1 MKHRILTYFLLFLP
15 LACHAQ
21 RWDNYRPF
29 NTHVQLTQT
38 NLPIIFLNVD
48 GKMIKREERI
58 TAKMKILHNGDGM
71 LNYADTVAHP
81 GQHFDFD
88 GYAAIQY
95 RGNSSFDLS
104 DKKPYSL
111 KLIDKPLEE
120 GGEKLKAKLL
130 GMGKD
135 NDWAML
141 APYSDKSMIRDL
153 LAFELA
159 RPYFDFVP
167 EGRLCELFLDGT
179 YYGVFILCERVRKG
193 KQRLPLHDPGEDGGD
208 LTGDYHVEVDR
219 NDEPHVYYSKQR
231 PIFSDGRSIT
241 WRSICFQYKS
251 PEYEDFAQLPSG
263 TRMALTNEIDK
274 MESALASASFADP
287 EIGYAKYIDVTSFI
301 DHQLSTEFA
310 FNVDGYRLSTNLYKF
325 SETHAAEEG
334 LDPRWKTS
342 LWDMNI
348 AFGNA
353 NYYEGDQTNKW
364 QYKFNDRH
372 AYDDGNLVPF
382 WWQKLMMDP
391 EYVRKLKMRWTQYRQ
406 EAYSDSHIESVID
419 SLTSLLTVED
429 AVGRNQKAWK
439 NIGKWV
445 WPNAYV
451 GNTYEDEISYL
462 KEWISDRVA
471 FLDQHLYDENLGLP
485 HVAASE
491 AFPESHQQKI
501 YAPDGRQLLHPQRG
515 LNVVRRGDGSVYK
528 WFNNN

>member
-1 MKHRILTYFLLFLP
+1 MLILHPKDKRFIMKHRILTYFLLFLP

-179 YYGVFILCERVRKG
+179 Y
-193 KQRLPLHDPGEDGGD
+193 
-208 LTGDYHVEVDR
+208 
-219 NDEPHVYYSKQR
+219 
-231 PIFSDGRSIT
+231 
-241 WRSICFQYKS
+241 
-251 PEYEDFAQLPSG
+251 
-263 TRMALTNEIDK
+263 
-274 MESALASASFADP
+274 
-287 EIGYAKYIDVTSFI
+287 
-301 DHQLSTEFA
+301 
-310 FNVDGYRLSTNLYKF
+310 
-325 SETHAAEEG
+325 
-334 LDPRWKTS
+334 
-342 LWDMNI
+342 
-348 AFGNA
+348 
-353 NYYEGDQTNKW
+353 
-364 QYKFNDRH
+364 
-372 AYDDGNLVPF
+372 
-382 WWQKLMMDP
+382 
-391 EYVRKLKMRWTQYRQ
+391 
-406 EAYSDSHIESVID
+406 
-419 SLTSLLTVED
+419 
-429 AVGRNQKAWK
+429 
-439 NIGKWV
+439 
-445 WPNAYV
+445 
-451 GNTYEDEISYL
+451 
-462 KEWISDRVA
+462 
-471 FLDQHLYDENLGLP
+471 
-485 HVAASE
+485 
-491 AFPESHQQKI
+491 
-501 YAPDGRQLLHPQRG
+501 
-515 LNVVRRGDGSVYK
+515 
-528 WFNNN
+528 